1 MKYLLAVIVLPLI
14 ALSGHAQN
22 LYDFD
27 NSAAFA
33 SYLRQTN
40 QFDLAIPE
48 YERLVFMKPGD
59 LTLEKD
65 LLAVYWEAEM
75 WESGINRA
83 LNLYPNEDNIPSKL
97 AMEYLALLFKNN
109 QFNAA
114 KTFSENNT
122 NLETQERYF
131 YSATSDALNY
141 EWESAYKGYSLLE
154 NSNFQSAQK
163 YIDISREALNEKRK
177 SPALAAVMSTIIPGS
192 GKIYTGDWK
201 DGLVAL
207 LFVGTTAWQ
216 AQRAFQK
223 QGVESV
229 RGWIFASIS
238 FGFHIGNVFGSHKS
252 AKLINL
258 KKDEFHQNKIEHL
271 FYSNF

>member
-1 MKYLLAVIVLPLI
+1 MKYLLAVIVLPLFS
-14 ALSGHAQN
+14 LSGYSQN

-40 QFDLAIPE
+40 QFNLAIPE

-59 LTLEKD
+59 LTIEKD

-75 WESGINRA
+75 WETGINRA
-83 LNLYPNEDNIPSKL
+83 LNLYPNENTMPSEL
-97 AMEYLALLFKNN
+97 AFEYVALLFKNK
-109 QFNAA
+109 QFNDA
-114 KTFSENNT
+114 KSFSENNT
-122 NLETQERYF
+122 HLQAHERYF
-131 YSATSDALNY
+131 YSGTSDALRF
-141 EWESAYKGYSLLE
+141 EWKSAYESYSLLGE
-154 NSNFQSAQK
+154 SNFQSAQK
-163 YIDISREALNEKRK
+163 YLEISRQALEEKRK
-177 SPALAAVMSTIIPGS
+177 SPALAAVMSTIVPGS

-207 LFVGTTAWQ
+207 LFVGTTGWQ

-238 FGFHIGNVFGSHKS
+238 FGFHIGNIFGSHKS